1 MKLLKPAI
9 LTTAIFLTGCATV
22 DNYRVAVQSWHG
34 ATSSQLF
41 QVWGYP
47 NQIRHLPDRNT
58 LYVYRYEDRGRS
70 PVFTTPGYT
79 SVTTK
84 EGHTLV
90 THVPTTVTGGET
102 YDYYCTTWF
111 ELNRKNRIIGTSFRG
126 NSCTATKGA
135 MLVNSRPGSFPMPVK
150 NKKKSSKGS

>member
-1 MKLLKPAI
+1 MKLLKSTI
-9 LTTAIFLTGCATV
+9 LITAVFLSGCATV

-41 QVWGYP
+41 RVWGYP
-47 NQIRHLPDRNT
+47 NQIRHLPGGNT

-84 EGHTLV
+84 EGNTLV
-90 THVPTTVTGGET
+90 THVATTVSGGET
-102 YDYYCTTWF
+102 YDYHCTTWF
-111 ELNRKNRIIGTSFRG
+111 EVNRRNRIIGTSFRG
-126 NSCTATKGA
+126 NSCTATANA
-135 MLVNSRPGSFPMPVK
+135 MQTNSRPGSLPLPVK
-150 NKKKSSKGS
+150 QQKKPKKK